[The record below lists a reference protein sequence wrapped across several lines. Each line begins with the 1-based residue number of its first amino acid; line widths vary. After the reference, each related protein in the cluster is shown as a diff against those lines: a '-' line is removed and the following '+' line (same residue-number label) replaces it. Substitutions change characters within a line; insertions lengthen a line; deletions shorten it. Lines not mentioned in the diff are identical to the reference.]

1 MPICRECKS
10 RISKF
15 DKDVC
20 PVCGCKNPL
29 EGVSSDTIEITS
41 QLDTSSI
48 EFKEYKP
55 CKRLVTFFLFLLI
68 GWTGTPYFYM
78 HYFKRGFIHLICNLI
93 VAGLLICGFIF
104 FIKLELWLNILIP
117 ILFIYILNTSFG
129 LFFLLKNDLK
139 DGRGEFLI

>member
-20 PVCGCKNPL
+20 PICGCKNPL
-29 EGVSSDTIEITS
+29 EGVSSETVEITS
-41 QLDTSSI
+41 QLDASSP

-55 CKRLVTFFLFLLI
+55 CKKVVVFFLFLLI

-78 HYFKRGFIHLICNLI
+78 HYLKKGLIYLFINLI
-93 VAGLLICGFIF
+93 LATLLVCGFLF
-104 FIKLELWLNILIP
+104 LIKLDVWLSILIP
-117 ILFIYILNTSFG
+117 IVAIYIINVCFG
-129 LFFLLKNDLK
+129 LFFLFKNDLK
-139 DGRGEFLI
+139 DGKGEFLI

>member
-20 PVCGCKNPL
+20 PICGCKNPL
-29 EGVSSDTIEITS
+29 DGVSSETVEITS
-41 QLDTSSI
+41 QLDTSSP

-55 CKRLVTFFLFLLI
+55 CKKLVIFFLFLLI
-68 GWTGTPYFYM
+68 GWTGAAYFYM
-78 HYFKRGFIHLICNLI
+78 HYFKKGLIHLICNLI
-93 VAGLLICGFIF
+93 IMGLLVCAFLF
-104 FIKLELWLNILIP
+104 LIKLDLLLSILIP
-117 ILFIYILNTSFG
+117 ILVIYIFNVSFG